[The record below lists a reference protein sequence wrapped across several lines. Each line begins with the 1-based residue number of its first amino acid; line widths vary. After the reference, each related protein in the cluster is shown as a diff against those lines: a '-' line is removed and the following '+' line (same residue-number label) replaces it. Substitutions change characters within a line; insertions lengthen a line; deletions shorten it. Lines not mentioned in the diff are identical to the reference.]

1 MLVADCLVTLC
12 PTWVTRNLLQ
22 LLILPLLLLL
32 LSPPC
37 LPFLLLLNF
46 LFPIPSNALPN
57 LGDKQST
64 ETPPF
69 TAISLNLSFLYFQN
83 LFYILFFFEYSNV
96 KGFNS
101 SFSTD
106 RLVAFDHIWQ
116 HVISCKKA
124 GMSDHPPGMLSY
136 AMNACRRI
144 T

>member
-46 LFPIPSNALPN
+46 LFPVPSNALPN

-69 TAISLNLSFLYFQN
+69 TATRLKLSFLYFQN
-83 LFYILFFFEYSNV
+83 LFYILFPNIQMS
-96 KGFNS
+96 KAS
-101 SFSTD
+101 IPPSPQTD
-106 RLVAFDHIWQ
+106 WWHLTIFGNMQYPA
-116 HVISCKKA
+116 KA
-124 GMSDHPPGMLSY
+124 GMSNHPSGMLSY